1 MDTVFMFIAA
11 MVCRI
16 SSGMNA
22 FSFELDFW

>member
-1 MDTVFMFIAA
+1 MDTVFMTA

-22 FSFELDFW
+22 FSFDLDFW